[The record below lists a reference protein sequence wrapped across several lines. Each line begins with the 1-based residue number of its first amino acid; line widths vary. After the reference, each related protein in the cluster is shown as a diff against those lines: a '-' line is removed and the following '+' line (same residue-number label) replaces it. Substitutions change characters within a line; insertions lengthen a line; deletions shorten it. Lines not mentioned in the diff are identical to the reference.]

1 MTTLLS
7 ISALLFTVMLMQMG
21 TGDLG
26 PLDTLSAIELGFSNI
41 QIGIIGAAH
50 FTGFIIGCFGLFLNR
65 RNMILIL
72 MCIEIILLAA
82 NINFVSASVFLN
94 DINGQVFSIFILTIA
109 AAEAAIGL
117 AILVIYFRNKGEI
130 DVTKINQLRD

>member
-1 MTTLLS
+1 
-7 ISALLFTVMLMQMG
+7 
-21 TGDLG
+21 
-26 PLDTLSAIELGFSNI
+26 
-41 QIGIIGAAH
+41 
-50 FTGFIIGCFGLFLNR
+50 
-65 RNMILIL
+65 MILIL
-72 MCIEIILLAA
+72 MCIEIILLAS

-130 DVTKINQLRD
+130 DVTKINQLKD

>member
-1 MTTLLS
+1 MSSLTYNHFFILS
-7 ISALLFTVMLMQMG
+7 LIV
-21 TGDLG
+21 
-26 PLDTLSAIELGFSNI
+26 
-41 QIGIIGAAH
+41 
-50 FTGFIIGCFGLFLNR
+50 FIIGCF
-65 RNMILIL
+65 
-72 MCIEIILLAA
+72 EIFLLAA